1 MIKLF
6 EKTYTGEFIYDIS
19 NDVLEAFKPEYNAAI
34 VAIPT
39 DEYGF
44 NTGEFKV
51 TIEWIDN

>member
-19 NDVLEAFKPEYNAAI
+19 DDVLEAFKPEYNAAI